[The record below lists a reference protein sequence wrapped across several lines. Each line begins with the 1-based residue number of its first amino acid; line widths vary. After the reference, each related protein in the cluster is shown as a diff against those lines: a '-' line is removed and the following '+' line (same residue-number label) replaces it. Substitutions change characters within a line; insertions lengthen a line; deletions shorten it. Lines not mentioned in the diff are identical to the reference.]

1 MLLSDIFEQLTYGEL
16 KQFSI
21 GGFSSGAIQPK
32 DYPEVISHINLGL
45 LSLYT
50 KFPVLEKEL
59 IIELQEGI
67 SIYQLDY
74 AYAESNPAGAD
85 VKYIQDTTDAPFL
98 DDLLR
103 IDSAYTAWGD
113 ELRLNDDAVNS
124 IDYSP
129 AQYSLFIP
137 SWDSVQVPNGMIVQD
152 DLIYIIYRAKPV
164 KITND
169 VDPTTYDVFIPET
182 MLEALLQ
189 FVVSRVHSG
198 RTGQEAEQSSIIA
211 KQKYEAICVELE
223 MRNILNSAD
232 NRTNIKL
239 DENGWV

>member
-21 GGFSSGAIQPK
+21 GGFSKGGIQVK

-59 IIELQEGI
+59 IIEIQEGI
-67 SIYQLDY
+67 TIYKLDY
-74 AYAESNPAGAD
+74 EFAESNPSGAD
-85 VKYIQDTTDAPFL
+85 VKYIQDTVDEPFL

-113 ELRLNDDAVNS
+113 ELPLNDDSINS
-124 IDYSP
+124 VYYKP
-129 AQYSLFIP
+129 EKYSLFIP
-137 SWDSVQVPNGMIVQD
+137 TWDSIQVPNGMIVQD
-152 DLIYIIYRAKPV
+152 DLLYIIYRAKPV
-164 KITND
+164 KITSS
-169 VDPTTYDVFIPET
+169 VDPTKHDVFIPDT

-189 FVVSRVHSG
+189 YIVSRVHS
-198 RTGQEAEQSSIIA
+198 
-211 KQKYEAICVELE
+211 YH
-223 MRNILNSAD
+223 
-232 NRTNIKL
+232 
-239 DENGWV
+239 